1 MLGFYTAFAREME
14 VADYIGIIYDNAR
27 QALSRYQYQRLLN
40 RRKGVYTI
48 IEKGLLRI
56 IYLRSEETTD
66 DT

>member
-1 MLGFYTAFAREME
+1 ME

-40 RRKGVYTI
+40 RRKGAYTI

>member
-1 MLGFYTAFAREME
+1 ME

-40 RRKGVYTI
+40 RRKGVYTTI